1 MLTVYFI
8 HLLIDVIERL
18 RRRPRVISTNAKN
31 VRDVFLYNPR
41 LNLFI
46 SLAIDAY
53 NYHMNGADVANQ
65 RRKHLTTQRK
75 HNLRNWR
82 PLFHWLLDVT
92 FTNCFILWRLQAR
105 RKDSEVNWDPIEFN
119 KALRDFLFIYGEIN
133 NVFSVT
139 ELAEASRRKNTV
151 I

>member
-1 MLTVYFI
+1 
-8 HLLIDVIERL
+8 
-18 RRRPRVISTNAKN
+18 VISTNAKN

-65 RRKHLTTQRK
+65 RRKHLITQRK